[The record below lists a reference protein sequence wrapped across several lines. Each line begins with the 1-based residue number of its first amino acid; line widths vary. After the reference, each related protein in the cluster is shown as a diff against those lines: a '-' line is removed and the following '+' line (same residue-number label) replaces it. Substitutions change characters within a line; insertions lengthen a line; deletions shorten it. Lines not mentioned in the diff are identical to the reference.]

1 VAGDDLRR
9 ITLAARD
16 ALGSGVVAILG
27 AGPDG
32 TKAAIAVAVSKDLV
46 EHGVSA
52 SAIGGPVAKVLGG
65 GTGKNADF
73 VQGGG
78 PNVAALPEAEALAR
92 EQAQAA
98 VGS

>member
-1 VAGDDLRR
+1 MATLREV
-9 ITLAARD
+9 AAR
-16 ALGSGVVAILG
+16 AGV
-27 AGPDG
+27 D
-32 TKAAIAVAVSKDLV
+32 VST
-46 EHGVSA
+46 A
-52 SAIGGPVAKVLGG
+52 SKVLGG

-92 EQAQAA
+92 EQARAA